1 MKTPHIL
8 IADDDQSLRTVIAET
23 FRIAGYEVSV
33 AGDGAEALSIC
44 LEIEPQALV
53 MDVGMPK
60 MNGIAVCRELR
71 AHPAGRDLPI
81 ILLTARAAEADR
93 HWGLDA
99 GADEYLTKPFDPE
112 TLIATVSGLLEAQR
126 RGEERN
132 PLTKLP
138 DLAPAA
144 RRAAEE
150 ATHRGHTA
158 SAVVL
163 ELEADSAAIYRQKY
177 GDLALAKAIVTA
189 ADCLREAAEEA
200 GAGGATSGG
209 ATSGGA
215 TSGPKAVATNS
226 AGGTAARRV
235 SITLGHAGDVSYS
248 RFVLAGQ
255 RAAVEAAA
263 MRGRQAFARR
273 VPEMYDAVDQRRGH
287 VLMRNEDGSA
297 REVPFL
303 ALHAESVPIAQ
314 FLGEPLT
321 TESER
326 LAA

>member
-33 AGDGAEALSIC
+33 AGDGAEALSLC
-44 LEIEPQALV
+44 LETEPQALV

-81 ILLTARAAEADR
+81 VLLTARAAEADR

-112 TLIATVSGLLEAQR
+112 TLIGTVNGLLEAQR

-163 ELEADSAAIYRQKY
+163 ELEADAAAIYRQKY

-200 GAGGATSGG
+200 GAGGGGG
-209 ATSGGA
+209 ARGAKADATGAAGGGGGTGGA
-215 TSGPKAVATNS
+215 SGAK
-226 AGGTAARRV
+226 RI

-248 RFVLAGQ
+248 RFLLAGQ

-263 MRGRQAFARR
+263 TRGRQAFARR

-287 VLMRNEDGSA
+287 VLLRAADGSA

-303 ALHAESVPIAQ
+303 ALHAESAPIAQ
-314 FLGEPLT
+314 FLSEPLT